1 MNKNFYN
8 SLNFSTFLHLLLQD
22 IKKKRKKFSYLPDIL
37 LLVICQLFCF
47 LYRAAVI
54 SNWSLVREMC
64 NRITSSYLVRI
75 KLHFYQFLFFFFLF
89 FILIYIFFRIASER
103 SQLRKYC
110 FQNYIKS
117 AVVEQVSISQIKF
130 FFLFSLLLLY
140 FISLA
145 NIRMIFTNNQ
155 LLQILRK
162 MKYIMKFIDTLQYV
176 SSTINSCSFR
186 IQSGLNLNHI
196 RGIREQ
202 SKHTSS

>member
-1 MNKNFYN
+1 MQQLLAIGR
-8 SLNFSTFLHLLLQD
+8 SLEKCAIELQILIWLELNCTFISFS
-22 IKKKRKKFSYLPDIL
+22 
-37 LLVICQLFCF
+37 
-47 LYRAAVI
+47 
-54 SNWSLVREMC
+54 
-64 NRITSSYLVRI
+64 
-75 KLHFYQFLFFFFLF
+75 FFFFLF

-162 MKYIMKFIDTLQYV
+162 MKYIMKFINTL
-176 SSTINSCSFR
+176 
-186 IQSGLNLNHI
+186 
-196 RGIREQ
+196 
-202 SKHTSS
+202 

>member
-8 SLNFSTFLHLLLQD
+8 SLNFSTFLHFLLQD
-22 IKKKRKKFSYLPDIL
+22 IKKKRKNFLIYLIF
-37 LLVICQLFCF
+37 CFQLFASYFAFYIVQQLLAIGRSLEKCAIELQILIWLELNCTF
-47 LYRAAVI
+47 I
-54 SNWSLVREMC
+54 SFS
-64 NRITSSYLVRI
+64 
-75 KLHFYQFLFFFFLF
+75 FFFFLF

>member
-1 MNKNFYN
+1 MQQLLAIGR
-8 SLNFSTFLHLLLQD
+8 SLEKCAIELQILIWLELNCTFISFS
-22 IKKKRKKFSYLPDIL
+22 
-37 LLVICQLFCF
+37 
-47 LYRAAVI
+47 
-54 SNWSLVREMC
+54 
-64 NRITSSYLVRI
+64 
-75 KLHFYQFLFFFFLF
+75 FFFFLF

-162 MKYIMKFIDTLQYV
+162 MKYIMKFIDTL
-176 SSTINSCSFR
+176 
-186 IQSGLNLNHI
+186 
-196 RGIREQ
+196 
-202 SKHTSS
+202 